1 MGCALRYSDYA
12 TRIFA
17 EAERSRVALQGYF
30 VATAV
35 AIRVMEG
42 VANAL
47 DPDVADLFGNQPLRR
62 EFLKYSRTALSRPR
76 GERFGSLLNETM
88 LLSSP
93 RRRRSVPTRNKASD
107 GSCLEL
113 LISAQVQIGKL
124 ALPWIASS
132 KYAGEAFRG

>member
-1 MGCALRYSDYA
+1 MRAREVFYRFGSRSDETHSLLDARRGSVGETASIRPETERPRNFDFRAGDYA

-17 EAERSRVALQGYF
+17 EAEKSRVALQGYF

-47 DPDVADLFGNQPLRR
+47 DPDV
-62 EFLKYSRTALSRPR
+62 
-76 GERFGSLLNETM
+76 
-88 LLSSP
+88 
-93 RRRRSVPTRNKASD
+93 
-107 GSCLEL
+107 
-113 LISAQVQIGKL
+113 QIGKL

-132 KYAGEAFRG
+132 KYAGEALRG